1 MLTSA
6 RATLVHSE
14 HGLAGPRACGGH
26 KLAQQGASYS
36 LLLHSCVH
44 THLLPQSMTAGPRD
58 RVWKAFSTFMQW
70 PVPKPTLSMT
80 TTALV

>member
-36 LLLHSCVH
+36 LLLHTQLCPH
-44 THLLPQSMTAGPRD
+44 TPTS
-58 RVWKAFSTFMQW
+58 
-70 PVPKPTLSMT
+70 PKHDCWAQGQGLEG
-80 TTALV
+80 L